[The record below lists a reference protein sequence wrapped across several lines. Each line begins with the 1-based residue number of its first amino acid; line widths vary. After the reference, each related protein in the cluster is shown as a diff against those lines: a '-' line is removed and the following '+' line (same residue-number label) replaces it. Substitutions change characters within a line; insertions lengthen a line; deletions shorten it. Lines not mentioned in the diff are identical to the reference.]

1 METFLS
7 IFILYILGIVF
18 YTVVVKNSA
27 TNKYIKD
34 MKIWPIVWDG
44 AKGMTI
50 GFAVVAA
57 LMFVI
62 SKILTLIHI

>member
-18 YTVVVKNSA
+18 YTIVVKNSA

-34 MKIWPIVWDG
+34 KKIWPIVWDG
-44 AKGMTI
+44 AKGMAI
-50 GFAVVAA
+50 GFAVVSG
-57 LMFVI
+57 LVFVG
-62 SKILTLIHI
+62 SKILNLFN

>member
-7 IFILYILGIVF
+7 ILILYILGVAF
-18 YTVVVKNSA
+18 YVGVVRNNA
-27 TNKYIKD
+27 TNKHIKD
-34 MKIWPIVWDG
+34 IKIWPIVWDG
-44 AKGMTI
+44 AKGMVI